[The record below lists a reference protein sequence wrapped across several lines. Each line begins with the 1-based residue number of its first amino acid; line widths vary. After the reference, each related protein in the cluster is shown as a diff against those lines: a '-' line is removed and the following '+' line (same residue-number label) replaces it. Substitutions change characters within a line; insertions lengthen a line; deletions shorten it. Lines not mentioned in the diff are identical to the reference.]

1 MQAFVSVPHRMMLAS
16 VLPRRAVQR
25 GALRFR
31 MGQVQLAL
39 ADFDCAVNTLRIT
52 EENNPG
58 ENSAAL
64 ASALHQVGVR
74 VY

>member
-1 MQAFVSVPHRMMLAS
+1 
-16 VLPRRAVQR
+16 
-25 GALRFR
+25 

-64 ASALHQVGVR
+64 ASALHQVSSAPTQAAACKLTLLNHCIR
-74 VY
+74 RLFANFQHKYPTCY